1 MSCSYNASWAQIGQ
15 VTSFFLVFFLLG
27 SRFFPNVAE
36 TAAAAAAAAASDT
49 EEYPDYCL
57 KEWTVR
63 EKRVLPPLSSE
74 AQALN
79 LRLQQVHALV
89 RHGARAPYDRHCWR
103 WADAADS
110 DLHTGSSRDSS
121 SRDGSST
128 DGSSFNSSSSSSST
142 THRHVGLAPE
152 QDALKSD
159 AERCPPVGHHR
170 QGDCA
175 AAAAAADAA
184 AAAWEVHSDASGT
197 AAAAAAR
204 EAPHSSRDSA
214 TRDLRAEGSSS
225 SGSSS
230 SGNSSSSEASS
241 PADAARDAAAVAG
254 AAAAAEAPAASTA
267 APPEELGPP
276 WECAIQEELGM
287 NDSRSDQLSTPLLLK
302 KYVAS
307 VTEKGLFRG
316 SCVPSSL
323 LDEGQTQLKLVGS
336 ILSQAYVVPAAAA
349 HPKQQQQRLLQQ
361 QQQPPQQQ
369 QLVHPLFHA
378 QELCA
383 APGDRVRVRSTDI
396 SRTLASGAFLLQS
409 FFSCCGTSPQRVEV
423 ETHEVTSDPLL
434 SGYASPVVAR
444 LRRQAEASS
453 EFAALAA
460 QQQQAKQQLMEALR
474 LSADELEALWPEVI
488 VDCALTY
495 VCSGRKKLLPPL
507 LQQQDGALLQQ
518 LLRFNDQI
526 TSFWTSW
533 ADAAAAYAAAEPL
546 FHELSTKILAPIR
559 RQQQQQQQPTLSL
572 YMTHDVTLI
581 AVLAALKV
589 YGGIWPPY
597 ASVVVFEVYEYL
609 PEQQQQQ
616 TQQSS
621 GAAKSAASYVFR
633 LAYNGK
639 VLTGKMPGCVGKALV
654 APDLCS
660 LEVLLRRMQTRPPM
674 PPMED
679 EQQQRQVQQQQEQQG
694 PRPQKQ
700 QQEAPQQ
707 QQGQR
712 QPKEQQE
719 PPQQQL
725 NQQQLQQQKEQQE
738 REQQLRLQ
746 EEQQLKRQEEM

>member
-36 TAAAAAAAAASDT
+36 TAAAAAAAAAASDT

-57 KEWTVR
+57 KQWTVR

-110 DLHTGSSRDSS
+110 DLHTSSSRDSS

-142 THRHVGLAPE
+142 AHRHVGLAPE

-184 AAAWEVHSDASGT
+184 AAAWEVHSDAIGT
-197 AAAAAAR
+197 AAAAAGAR
-204 EAPHSSRDSA
+204 EAPHSSGDST

-230 SGNSSSSEASS
+230 SSEASS
-241 PADAARDAAAVAG
+241 PADAASVAG

-267 APPEELGPP
+267 AATEELGPP

-323 LDEGQTQLKLVGS
+323 LDEGQTQLQLVGS

-349 HPKQQQQRLLQQ
+349 HPKQQQQRLLQEQPQ
-361 QQQPPQQQ
+361 QQQQ
-369 QLVHPLFHA
+369 QLVHPLFHT

-383 APGDRVRVRSTDI
+383 APADRVRVRSTDI

-409 FFSCCGTSPQRVEV
+409 FFSSCGTSPQRVEV

-495 VCSGRKKLLPPL
+495 VCSGRKNLLPPL
-507 LQQQDGALLQQ
+507 LQQQNGALLQQ

-546 FHELSTKILAPIR
+546 FHELSTKILAPIHR
-559 RQQQQQQQPTLSL
+559 QQQQQQQQPTLSL

-616 TQQSS
+616 QTQQSS
-621 GAAKSAASYVFR
+621 SAAKSAASYVFR

-674 PPMED
+674 PPVED
-679 EQQQRQVQQQQEQQG
+679 EHQQRQVQQQQEQQG

-707 QQGQR
+707 QQGPQ

-719 PPQQQL
+719 APQQQL

-746 EEQQLKRQEEM
+746 EQQQLKRQEEM